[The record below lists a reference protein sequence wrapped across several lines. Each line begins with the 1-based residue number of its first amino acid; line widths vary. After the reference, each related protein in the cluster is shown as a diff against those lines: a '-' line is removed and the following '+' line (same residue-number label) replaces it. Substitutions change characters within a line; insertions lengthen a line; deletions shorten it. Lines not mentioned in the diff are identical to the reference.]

1 MSPSDRKPKWI
12 ENMDDEDIA
21 FIRRFIQAS
30 GSLKELASIYGVS
43 YPTVRLR
50 LDRLIERIK
59 VWDSAEITSD
69 FEKQLRVLYAE
80 GRIDMFTLNV
90 ILDAHRKETEEGQG
104 Q

>member
-1 MSPSDRKPKWI
+1 MSPSNGKPKWI
-12 ENMDDEDIA
+12 EHLDDEDIY

-30 GSLKELASIYGVS
+30 GSLKELARIYDVS

-69 FEKQLRVLYAE
+69 FEKQLRVLFAE
-80 GRIDMFTLNV
+80 RKIDMPTLSI
-90 ILDAHRKETEEGQG
+90 ILDAHRKEREERP
-104 Q
+104 